1 MISWIF
7 YHFMNNRTYKL
18 NLPEVEKL
26 ESILLEQNTN
36 EKVISDSKE
45 IQNIL
50 DILNGI
56 GRNTKSE
63 SIQDEPIN
71 TSNKIKIDFN
81 FKETGVST
89 IFVYEKNN
97 NIT

>member
-1 MISWIF
+1 
-7 YHFMNNRTYKL
+7 MNNRTYKL

>member
-1 MISWIF
+1 MISGIF

-63 SIQDEPIN
+63 SIQIE
-71 TSNKIKIDFN
+71 KYIK
-81 FKETGVST
+81 
-89 IFVYEKNN
+89 
-97 NIT
+97 